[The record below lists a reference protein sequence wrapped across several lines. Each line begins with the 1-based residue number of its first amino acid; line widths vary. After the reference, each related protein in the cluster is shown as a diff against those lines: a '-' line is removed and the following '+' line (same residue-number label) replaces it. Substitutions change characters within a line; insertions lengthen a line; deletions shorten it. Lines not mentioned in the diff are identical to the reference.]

1 MCAWLCLFIKDSR
14 LDEIDSK
21 EQPLPTPSAALQEVF
36 GATFELAD
44 ILEVELNTNLSRIML
59 DWCAHDLPR
68 SPSISL
74 YLPLSPSISLY
85 LPLSPYSF
93 YSPSISIYLPPS
105 PSISL
110 HLPPSPSISLH
121 LPALPD
127 HTRLVRA
134 QRRTSTCN
142 SPASPQYLPYISP
155 VSPLYLPRCEHKD
168 IKRIANWIEGHLLGT
183 FVKTVTLT
191 LTLALA
197 LALALIP
204 TPT

>member
-74 YLPLSPSISLY
+74 YLPRSPSISLYLPLSPSISLY
-85 LPLSPYSF
+85 LPLSP
-93 YSPSISIYLPPS
+93 SISLLFLLPLHLHLS

-110 HLPPSPSISLH
+110 NRPPSP
-121 LPALPD
+121 
-127 HTRLVRA
+127 
-134 QRRTSTCN
+134 C
-142 SPASPQYLPYISP
+142 SP
-155 VSPLYLPRCEHKD
+155 
-168 IKRIANWIEGHLLGT
+168 
-183 FVKTVTLT
+183 
-191 LTLALA
+191 
-197 LALALIP
+197 
-204 TPT
+204 

>member
-59 DWCAHDLPR
+59 DWCAHDFPL

-74 YLPLSPSISLY
+74 DLPRSPFISLCLPLSPSISLY
-85 LPLSPYSF
+85 LPLSPYAF

-110 HLPPSPSISLH
+110 NLPPSP
-121 LPALPD
+121 
-127 HTRLVRA
+127 
-134 QRRTSTCN
+134 C
-142 SPASPQYLPYISP
+142 SP
-155 VSPLYLPRCEHKD
+155 
-168 IKRIANWIEGHLLGT
+168 
-183 FVKTVTLT
+183 
-191 LTLALA
+191 
-197 LALALIP
+197 
-204 TPT
+204 